1 MSKAVEDSIDTMQEA
16 DQKIAD
22 LTTEIS
28 ALKAKNANLQSENEM
43 LKLELQRLRAL
54 STNLMTRK

>member
-1 MSKAVEDSIDTMQEA
+1 MSKAVEDSIDTMQET

-22 LTTEIS
+22 LTSEIS

>member
-22 LTTEIS
+22 LTSEIS

>member
-1 MSKAVEDSIDTMQEA
+1 MSKAVEDSIDTMQET

>member
-1 MSKAVEDSIDTMQEA
+1 MSKAVEDSIDTMQET

-54 STNLMTRK
+54 STNLVTRK